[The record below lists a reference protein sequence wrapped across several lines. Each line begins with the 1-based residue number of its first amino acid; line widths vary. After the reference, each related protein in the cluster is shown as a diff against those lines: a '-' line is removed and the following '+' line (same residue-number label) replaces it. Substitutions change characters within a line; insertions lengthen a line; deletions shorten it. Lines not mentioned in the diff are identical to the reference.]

1 MRISGIFIAF
11 LLTSFFACKPLSAD
25 KKVLPINSMKKIMW
39 DMMQADEW
47 YIQTSLKDSL
57 HKRDKEN
64 IQLYEQIFSI
74 HQTTR
79 KQYYNSYHYYQ
90 MHPNELKELVDSL
103 SAYAEREKAP
113 PKPANPK

>member
-1 MRISGIFIAF
+1 MKISSIFIAF
-11 LLTSFFACKPLSAD
+11 LCISFIACKPQPAD
-25 KKVLPINSMKKIMW
+25 KKILPINSMKKIMW

-74 HQTTR
+74 HQTSR

-103 SAYAEREKAP
+103 TAYAAREKAP
-113 PKPANPK
+113 QKAANPK

>member
-11 LLTSFFACKPLSAD
+11 LCVSFFACKPQPAD
-25 KKVLPINSMKKIMW
+25 KKILPINSMKKIIW

-74 HQTTR
+74 HQTSR
-79 KQYYNSYHYYQ
+79 KQYYNSYRYYQ

-103 SAYAEREKAP
+103 TAYAAREKAP
-113 PKPANPK
+113 QKAVNPK